1 MHAPSG
7 RPKPP
12 PAPPPSLVR
21 DLRRLL
27 GDEGLLL
34 DPTRLLSYE
43 SDGLCLVAEQASLVA
58 LPKDTAQAAA
68 AMGLLYRAGLPVV
81 PRGAGTGLTGGAAPV
96 VGGAVLSLARMR
108 QILFIDGDDRYARV
122 EAGVVNADLSKAV
135 KPHGLYYAPD
145 PSSQMAC
152 TLGGNLANNSGG
164 PHCFKHGNTSR
175 HLLGAVWLEPDGSL
189 LDLSG
194 PRLDPD
200 GLDLLGFMLGSEGT
214 LGLATELTLNL
225 LPLPERVETLLGIF
239 ADLASACQAVS
250 DLIAA
255 GLEPAAIE
263 ILDRLTIEAVE
274 ASVFRAGYPQHAS
287 AVLLIECDGRRA
299 EVLALCAELEVL
311 LRSRG
316 AFEVRRAASESERKL
331 LWAGR
336 KGAFGAMGRI
346 APDLYVADAV
356 VPRTRLAELV
366 VFASEVCRERRLKL
380 ANVFHA
386 GDGNLHPNICY
397 DRRDPDEVRRVL
409 EAGDL
414 ILRKCLEFGG
424 SLSGEH
430 GIGIEK
436 REHMCAAFSQADLDA
451 MGAVR
456 RAFDPARR
464 MNPGKLLP
472 TRACL
477 ELRTAAPPP
486 LPTPGA
492 TPPPPA
498 EARP

>member
-1 MHAPSG
+1 
-7 RPKPP
+7 
-12 PAPPPSLVR
+12 
-21 DLRRLL
+21 
-27 GDEGLLL
+27 
-34 DPTRLLSYE
+34 
-43 SDGLCLVAEQASLVA
+43 
-58 LPKDTAQAAA
+58 
-68 AMGLLYRAGLPVV
+68 
-81 PRGAGTGLTGGAAPV
+81 
-96 VGGAVLSLARMR
+96 
-108 QILFIDGDDRYARV
+108 
-122 EAGVVNADLSKAV
+122 
-135 KPHGLYYAPD
+135 
-145 PSSQMAC
+145 
-152 TLGGNLANNSGG
+152 
-164 PHCFKHGNTSR
+164 
-175 HLLGAVWLEPDGSL
+175 
-189 LDLSG
+189 
-194 PRLDPD
+194 
-200 GLDLLGFMLGSEGT
+200 
-214 LGLATELTLNL
+214 
-225 LPLPERVETLLGIF
+225 
-239 ADLASACQAVS
+239 
-250 DLIAA
+250 
-255 GLEPAAIE
+255 
-263 ILDRLTIEAVE
+263 
-274 ASVFRAGYPQHAS
+274 
-287 AVLLIECDGRRA
+287 VLLIECDGRRA
-299 EVLALCAELEVL
+299 EVLALCAELEEL

-366 VFASEVCRERRLKL
+366 VFASEVCRERSLKL

-397 DRRDPDEVRRVL
+397 DRRDPAEVRRVL

-486 LPTPGA
+486 LATPQA
-492 TPPPPA
+492 PPPPA